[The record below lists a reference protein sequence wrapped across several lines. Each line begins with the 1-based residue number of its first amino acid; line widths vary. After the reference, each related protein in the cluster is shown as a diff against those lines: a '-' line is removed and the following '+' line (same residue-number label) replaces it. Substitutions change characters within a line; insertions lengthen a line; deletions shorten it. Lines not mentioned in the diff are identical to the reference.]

1 MSRFLS
7 ERYAS
12 LAPYVPG
19 EQPRD
24 KKYIK
29 LNTNES
35 PYPPSPEVIAA
46 VGREEM
52 ADLRL
57 YSDPDCKVLKEKLAA
72 HYDVKPENVYLSN
85 GSDDILSFAFMAY
98 CADGRKAAFPAI
110 SYGFY
115 KVFAELYHTD
125 AMMIPLKDDFSID
138 YRDYCGLDR
147 TVILANPNAPTGLT
161 LSVSEI
167 EAIVKSNPNH
177 VVVIDEAYVD
187 FGAETCLPLIH
198 RYDNLLIVRTYSK
211 SRAMAGARLGF
222 ALASEGL
229 IDDLNRI
236 KFSTNPYNVNRLTLI
251 AGAAAIDSDA
261 YFMNNCQRIM
271 ATRET
276 TAKALTEIG
285 FTVIP
290 SKANF
295 LFAKHERLDGETIYR
310 LLKERG
316 ILVRH
321 FSDPRICQYNRITVG
336 SEAEMETLVN
346 TLTSI
351 VKEGT
356 SI

>member
-19 EQPRD
+19 EQPQD

-46 VGREEM
+46 VGDKEM

-57 YSDPDCKVLKEKLAA
+57 YSDPECKVLREKLAVR
-72 HYDVKPENVYLSN
+72 YGLKPENVYLSN

-98 CADGRKAAFPAI
+98 CSDGQKAAFPAI
-110 SYGFY
+110 TYGFY
-115 KVFAELYHTD
+115 KVFAGLYGTD
-125 AMMIPLKDDFSID
+125 AEIIPLKEDFSID
-138 YRDYCGLDR
+138 YRDYCGIER
-147 TVILANPNAPTGLT
+147 TVIIANPNAPTGLS
-161 LSVSEI
+161 LSLEEI
-167 EAIVKSNPNH
+167 ELIVSTNPNN

-187 FGAETCLPLIH
+187 FGAETCLPLLEK
-198 RYDNLLIVRTYSK
+198 YDNLLIVRTYSK

-222 ALASEGL
+222 ALASEDI

-251 AGAAAIDSDA
+251 AGAAAIDSDD
-261 YFMNNCQRIM
+261 YFMDNCQRII
-271 ATRET
+271 ATREKT
-276 TAKALTEIG
+276 REALTSLG

-295 LFAKHERLDGETIYR
+295 LFAKHERLDGETVYR
-310 LLKERG
+310 CLKEEG
-316 ILVRH
+316 ILIRH
-321 FSDPRICQYNRITVG
+321 FSDPRISDYNRITVG
-336 SEAEMETLVN
+336 SEDEMEALVN

-356 SI
+356 EA

>member
-1 MSRFLS
+1 MSRYLS

-35 PYPPSPEVIAA
+35 PYPPSPA
-46 VGREEM
+46 VLASVGNAEM

-57 YSDPDCKVLKEKLAA
+57 YSDPDCKILREKLAKR
-72 HYDVKPENVYLSN
+72 YGVKPKNVYLSN

-98 CADGRKAAFPAI
+98 CSDGRKAAFPAI

-115 KVFAELYHTD
+115 RVFAELYHTD
-125 AMMIPLKDDFSID
+125 ALAVPLRADFSID

-147 TVILANPNAPTGLT
+147 TIILANPNAPTGLA
-161 LSVSEI
+161 LAMDEI
-167 EAIVKSNPNH
+167 EAIVKTNPNH
-177 VVVIDEAYVD
+177 VVVVDEAYVD
-187 FGAETCLPLIH
+187 FGAETCLPLLAK
-198 RYDNLLIVRTYSK
+198 YDNVLIVRTYSK

-222 ALASEGL
+222 ALASEEL

-251 AGAAAIDSDA
+251 AGAAAIDSDD
-261 YFMNNCQRIM
+261 YFMANCRRII
-271 ATRET
+271 ATREKT
-276 TAKALTEIG
+276 TKALEAIG
-285 FTVIP
+285 FEVIP
-290 SKANF
+290 SCTNF
-295 LFAKHERLDGETIYR
+295 IFAKHIVLDGESIYQC
-310 LLKERG
+310 LKEKG

-321 FSDPRICQYNRITVG
+321 FSDPRIAAYNRITIG
-336 SEAEMETLVN
+336 SEEEMDVLVQ

-351 VKEGT
+351 VKEGIT
-356 SI
+356 I

>member
-24 KKYIK
+24 KQYIK

-35 PYPPSPEVIAA
+35 PYPPSHEVIAA

-72 HYDVKPENVYLSN
+72 RYGVKSENVYLSN

-98 CADGRKAAFPAI
+98 CADGRKAVFPAI

-125 AMMIPLKDDFSID
+125 AHMIPLKEDFTID
-138 YRDYCGLDR
+138 YRDYCGVDAA
-147 TVILANPNAPTGLT
+147 VILANPNAPTGLA
-161 LSVSEI
+161 LSVDEI
-167 EAIVKSNPNH
+167 EAIVKSNHDH

-229 IDDLNRI
+229 IDDLNRL

-261 YFMNNCQRIM
+261 YFMNNCKRIVT
-271 ATRET
+271 TREK
-276 TAKALTEIG
+276 TAKALTAIG
-285 FTVIP
+285 FTAIP

-295 LFAKHERLDGETIYR
+295 LFAKHPKVDGKEIYVN
-310 LLKERG
+310 LKRKG
-316 ILVRH
+316 VLVRH
-321 FSDPRICQYNRITVG
+321 FDTPRLSAYNRITVG
-336 SEAEMETLVN
+336 SQAQMEVLLEKLAEILEELQ
-346 TLTSI
+346 
-351 VKEGT
+351 
-356 SI
+356 

>member
-24 KKYIK
+24 KQYIK

-72 HYDVKPENVYLSN
+72 RYGVKPENVYLSN

-98 CADGRKAAFPAI
+98 CADGRKAVFPAI

-115 KVFAELYHTD
+115 QVFAELYHTD
-125 AMMIPLKDDFSID
+125 ARMIPLKEDFSIN
-138 YRDYCGLDR
+138 YRDYCGVDA

-161 LSVSEI
+161 LSVDEI
-167 EAIVKSNPNH
+167 EAIVKSNPDH

-187 FGAETCLPLIH
+187 FGAETCLPLIQQ
-198 RYDNLLIVRTYSK
+198 YDNLLIVRTYSK

-222 ALASEGL
+222 ALASVGL
-229 IDDLNRI
+229 IDDLNRL

-251 AGAAAIDSDA
+251 AGAAAIDSDD
-261 YFMNNCQRIM
+261 YFMKNCERIA
-271 ATRET
+271 ATREK
-276 TAKALTEIG
+276 TAGALATIG

-295 LFAKHERLDGETIYR
+295 LFAKHEKLDGETIYR

-316 ILVRH
+316 ILIRH
-321 FSDPRICQYNRITVG
+321 FSDPRICDYNRITIG
-336 SEAEMETLVN
+336 SEEEMDALIKA
-346 TLTSI
+346 LTKI
-351 VKEGT
+351 VKEGVT
-356 SI
+356 T

>member
-35 PYPPSPEVIAA
+35 PYPPSPEVIEAI
-46 VGREEM
+46 GREEV

-57 YSDPDCKVLKEKLAA
+57 YSDPDCKILREKLAA
-72 HYDVKPENVYLSN
+72 RYGVEPENVYLSN

-98 CADGRKAAFPAI
+98 CADGGKAAFPAI

-115 KVFAELYHTD
+115 KVFANLYGTD
-125 AMMIPLKDDFSID
+125 AMEIPLKADFSID
-138 YRDYCGLDR
+138 YRDYLNLDR
-147 TVILANPNAPTGLT
+147 TVIIANPNAPTGRT

-167 EAIVKSNPNH
+167 EEIVKSNADH

-229 IDDLNRI
+229 IDDLNRL

-251 AGAAAIDSDA
+251 AGAAAIDSDD
-261 YFMNNCQRIM
+261 YFMDNCRRIA
-271 ATRET
+271 ATREK
-276 TAKALTEIG
+276 TAKALTALG
-285 FTVIP
+285 FAVIP

-295 LFAKHERLDGETIYR
+295 LFAKHETMKGEAIYR

-321 FSDPRICQYNRITVG
+321 FSDPRICDYNRITVG
-336 SEAEMETLVN
+336 SETEMETLVD
-346 TLTSI
+346 TLTAI

-356 SI
+356 TL

>member
-35 PYPPSPEVIAA
+35 PYPPSPEVIKA

-57 YSDPDCKVLKEKLAA
+57 YSDPDCKILREKLAA
-72 HYDVKPENVYLSN
+72 RYGVEPENVYLSN

-98 CADGRKAAFPAI
+98 CADGGKAAFPSI

-115 KVFAELYHTD
+115 KVFANLYGTD
-125 AMMIPLKDDFSID
+125 AMEIPLKADFSID
-138 YRDYCGLDR
+138 YRDYLNLDR
-147 TVILANPNAPTGLT
+147 TVIIANPNAPTGRT

-167 EAIVKSNPNH
+167 EEIVKSNADH

-198 RYDNLLIVRTYSK
+198 RHDNLLIVRTYSK

-229 IDDLNRI
+229 IDDLNRL

-251 AGAAAIDSDA
+251 AGAAAIDSDD
-261 YFMNNCQRIM
+261 YFMDNCRRIA
-271 ATRET
+271 ATREK
-276 TAKALTEIG
+276 TAKALTALG
-285 FTVIP
+285 FAVIP

-295 LFAKHERLDGETIYR
+295 LFAKHETMKGEAIYR

-321 FSDPRICQYNRITVG
+321 FSDPRICDYNRITVG
-336 SEAEMETLVN
+336 SETEMETLVD
-346 TLTSI
+346 TLTAI

-356 SI
+356 TL

>member
-19 EQPRD
+19 EQPQD
-24 KKYIK
+24 KKYVK

-46 VGREEM
+46 VGEKEM

-57 YSDPDCKVLKEKLAA
+57 YSDPDCKVLRNKLAA
-72 HYDVKPENVYLSN
+72 RYGVKPANVYLSN

-98 CADGRKAAFPAI
+98 CADGGKAAFPEI

-115 KVFAELYHTD
+115 KVFAELYGTD
-125 AMMIPLKDDFSID
+125 AAIIPLKEDFSID
-138 YRDYCGLDR
+138 YRDYCGIER
-147 TVILANPNAPTGLT
+147 TVIIANPNAPTGLA
-161 LSVSEI
+161 LSLEEI
-167 EAIVKSNPNH
+167 ELIVSTNPNN

-187 FGAETCLPLIH
+187 FGAETCLPLLEK
-198 RYDNLLIVRTYSK
+198 YDNLLIVRTYSK

-222 ALASEGL
+222 ALASEAI

-251 AGAAAIDSDA
+251 AGAAAIDSDD
-261 YFMNNCQRIM
+261 YFMNNCRRIM
-271 ATRET
+271 ATREKT
-276 TAKALTEIG
+276 TEALTAIG
-285 FTVIP
+285 FTVVP

-295 LFAKHERLDGETIYR
+295 IFAKHERLDGETVYR
-310 LLKERG
+310 RLKEEG
-316 ILVRH
+316 ILIRH
-321 FSDPRICQYNRITVG
+321 FSDPRISDYNRITVG
-336 SEAEMETLVN
+336 SEEEMEALVN

-356 SI
+356 EA

>member
-1 MSRFLS
+1 MSRFFS
-7 ERYAS
+7 PRYAS

-19 EQPRD
+19 EQPQDRS
-24 KKYIK
+24 YIK

-35 PYPPSPEVIAA
+35 PYPPSPQVLNA

-52 ADLRL
+52 ANLRL
-57 YSDPDCKVLKEKLAA
+57 YSDPECKVLKEKLS
-72 HYDVKPENVYLSN
+72 HRYGVTPQNVYLSN

-98 CADGRKAAFPAI
+98 GADGRKVAFPSI

-115 KVFAELYHTD
+115 RVFAELYGSDSLT
-125 AMMIPLKDDFSID
+125 IPLREDFSID

-147 TVILANPNAPTGLT
+147 MIVLANPNAPTGLA
-161 LSVSEI
+161 LSLQEI
-167 EAIVKSNPNH
+167 EEIVASNPNH

-222 ALASEGL
+222 ALGCEGL
-229 IDDLNRI
+229 INDLKRL

-251 AGAAAIDSDA
+251 AGAAAIDSDD
-261 YFMNNCQRIM
+261 YFMENCRRII
-271 ATRET
+271 ATRDKT
-276 TAKALTEIG
+276 DAALTGIG

-290 SKANF
+290 SRANF
-295 LFAKHERLDGETIYR
+295 LFAKHECLGGETIYR
-310 LLKERG
+310 LLKEKG

-321 FSDPRICQYNRITVG
+321 FSDSRIADYNRITVG
-336 SEAEMETLVN
+336 SEDEMEALVAA
-346 TLTSI
+346 LTTI
-351 VKEGT
+351 VKEGV
-356 SI
+356 S